1 MKSFIIILFALSF
14 ISNCQN
20 NSSKQTIED
29 FLNYLY
35 ETKLF
40 EIFYQIKNA
49 LGDDAAYFAC
59 EEFLHNNYC
68 EEVVRIYMPTNQKL
82 RQLASIIFEK
92 LNEILFQKENH
103 EILLANNYDDKTLK
117 EIILRIEKRFQ
128 KN

>member
-1 MKSFIIILFALSF
+1 MKSFIIILFVLSF

-20 NSSKQTIED
+20 NSSKQTVEE

-35 ETKLF
+35 ESKLF
-40 EIFYQIKNA
+40 DIFFQIKSA
-49 LGDDAAYFAC
+49 LGEDAAYFAC

-68 EEVVRIYMPTNQKL
+68 EEVVRIYMPSNQKL

-92 LNEILFQKENH
+92 LNEILFKEENY
-103 EILLANNYDDKTLK
+103 EILLANNFDGKTIK